1 MKTKKWHRRLL
12 RTLGV
17 LGLLL
22 VLLFFFSTSTI
33 DTTPYFETSYY
44 KNTIKKMDTVVKN
57 MTEVKGQLSAGFAS
71 INITPSNVQSSP
83 DTSKGQFNAIKLAGF
98 GDGKIAIGI
107 HDSIFAKAI
116 AIAVNGKEL
125 IFISADMVSIPE
137 SVVVQVEANLKSEIT
152 REQLFFGATH
162 THSSIGN
169 CTPGFVGKSFGGA
182 FQPEVVTWL
191 STKFTQLI
199 LNARKDKQPASFS
212 SGNIRTP
219 NLVRNRI
226 IGETGRLNDR
236 LNLVSFEQK
245 NGKKAVIGIFAAHAT
260 TIGAWNDTYSGDY
273 PGYFQRSLEDANIDL
288 ALFFAGTV
296 GSHSHKGEGEKFDRA
311 RYVGETLADSAK
323 VLLKRMTYDSVV
335 TMASTTVDI
344 EIPKLQAF
352 YVSDSRRIS
361 PFLSSKLIPE
371 MKSINLQG
379 LRLNNLVW
387 ITMPY
392 ELSGEY
398 GIDLK
403 NALQLEGYNSALTS
417 FNGQY
422 LGYIVPQKYYY
433 YGNYEPR
440 LMGWYGPSMGD
451 YLMEL
456 KYRLANELTNSRL

>member
-1 MKTKKWHRRLL
+1 MKTRRWQRRLL
-12 RTLGV
+12 RIFGV
-17 LGLLL
+17 LALLL
-22 VLLFFFSTSTI
+22 VLLFFFSTSPI
-33 DTTPYFETSYY
+33 DTAPYFETSYY
-44 KNTIKKMDTVVKN
+44 KNTIQKMDSAVKN
-57 MTEVKGQLSAGFAS
+57 MTEVKGEFSAGFAS
-71 INITPSNVQSSP
+71 INITPSNVEDAP
-83 DTSKGQFNAIKLAGF
+83 DASKGQFNAIKLAGF
-98 GDGKIAIGI
+98 GDGKIAIGV

-116 AIAVNGKEL
+116 ATEVNGKEVV
-125 IFISADMVSIPE
+125 FISADLVSIPE
-137 SVVVQVEANLKSEIT
+137 SIVAQVAENLKYEIS

-169 CTPGFVGKSFGGA
+169 CIPGFVGKSFGGE

-199 LNARKDKQPASFS
+199 LSARKDKQPARFA

-273 PGYFQRSLEDANIDL
+273 PGYFQRSLEEKGTDL

-296 GSHSHKGEGEKFDRA
+296 GSHSNKGEGEKFDKA
-311 RYVGETLADSAK
+311 RYVGETLADSAN

-335 TMASTTVDI
+335 TMASAAVGL

-352 YVSDSRRIS
+352 YVTDSRRIS
-361 PFLSSKLIPE
+361 PFLSSQLMPE
-371 MKSINLQG
+371 MKSIYLQG
-379 LRLNNLVW
+379 LRLNDLVW

-398 GIDLK
+398 GLDLK
-403 NALQLEGYNSALTS
+403 NALELEGYNSALTS

-433 YGNYEPR
+433 YDNYEPR

-456 KYRLANELTNSRL
+456 KYRLANELTNARL